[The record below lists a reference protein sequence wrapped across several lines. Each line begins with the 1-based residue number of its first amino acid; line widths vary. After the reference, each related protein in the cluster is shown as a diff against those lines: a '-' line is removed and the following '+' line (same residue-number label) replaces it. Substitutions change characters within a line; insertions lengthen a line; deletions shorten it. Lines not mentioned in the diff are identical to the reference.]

1 MSPRPSEAQ
10 GCSPD
15 PMVGAQVSTCSH
27 TAEPLTILK
36 RAAVDDVRIRP
47 FTQGVVGTD
56 LHLVVAEG
64 VEVTQ
69 LC

>member
-1 MSPRPSEAQ
+1 
-10 GCSPD
+10 
-15 PMVGAQVSTCSH
+15 MVGAQVSTCSH